1 MKIILTILVVF
12 VSVYITGCNNSDV
25 TDPNSG
31 INGKGDG
38 NGNTVNFTMQGAA
51 NGQNY
56 TFAFQPAVDVKLN
69 YLIASLPAQS
79 FVDSVSNPDPNFV
92 FVSTQAHTWYDYTG
106 VQSGQQWSFKFNGTT
121 VSTNQA
127 FTSTVTFNVP

>member
-31 INGKGDG
+31 INGNGTG
-38 NGNTVNFTMQGAA
+38 TGNTVTFTMQGSGT
-51 NGQNY
+51 NTSYDFQ
-56 TFAFQPAVDVKLN
+56 FQPGVDVTLN

-79 FVDSVSNPDPNFV
+79 FSDSVPNTNPATV
-92 FVSTQAHTWYDYTG
+92 FSTGQFYSWYPYTG

-121 VSTNQA
+121 VSSNQA
-127 FTSTVTFNVP
+127 FTSTVTFTIP